1 MSNTWTKLF
10 VLIRCK
16 YVSYPKWNKSFV
28 RSWTKLH
35 KSICIPLFTSGNLH
49 CERNTNA
56 NMTDNNVLIQNISRD
71 EFADL
76 VRQVIRE
83 EITPTLKAQEPPVK
97 YRTRKEVCELLKV
110 SLPTLDTYVRTG
122 VIVGK
127 RIGTRILFDE
137 ASVQA
142 AVKVM
147 PAVKHKRY
155 IPSSVKPL
163 V

>member
-1 MSNTWTKLF
+1 M
-10 VLIRCK
+10 
-16 YVSYPKWNKSFV
+16 
-28 RSWTKLH
+28 
-35 KSICIPLFTSGNLH
+35 
-49 CERNTNA
+49 
-56 NMTDNNVLIQNISRD
+56 DNNNLMIQNISRD

-83 EITPTLKAQEPPVK
+83 EIAPNLKSLEPPVK
-97 YRTRKEVCELLKV
+97 YRTRKEVCELLNI

-122 VIVGK
+122 VITGK
-127 RIGTRILFDE
+127 RIGKRILFDE
-137 ASVQA
+137 GSVQA

-147 PAVKHKRY
+147 PTVKFKRY